1 MEKNILPI
9 ALNKLKD
16 QIPIDLQWNL
26 VDPALKHN
34 KRVTRMP
41 ANGNIT
47 LTFNGLTFK
56 YRVEAR
62 NQLRTIHLPNIF
74 ELQKETNDL
83 LVVAEIIYPN
93 LRITLKERGINYIDT
108 TGNVFIKAGNNVIF
122 IEGKKTEELEK
133 PGFTDRAFNKTG
145 LILIFHLLHS
155 EDFINLPYRDIA
167 ATYGIAVGN
176 VTYILKNLE
185 ELGYVRKIENRNFKI
200 LNKEALL
207 QQWIQNYPLK
217 LKPALHVGNFNLF
230 NKNIRDW
237 KNLIFDPQTILWGAE
252 PAASL
257 LTDYLVPAEL
267 TIYTTETKTELI
279 KNLKLIPDPLG
290 PLKAYRKFW
299 QFNKEAGEYKVPL
312 VLVYA
317 DLVNS
322 GDTRNIE
329 TAQMIYD
336 KYIKGKL

>member
-1 MEKNILPI
+1 MEKNLLTI

-34 KRVTRMP
+34 KGGTLMP
-41 ANGNIT
+41 ANENIT
-47 LTFNGLTFK
+47 LTINGLTFK

-83 LVVAEIIYPN
+83 LVVAGIIYPN
-93 LRITLKERGINYIDT
+93 LRVILKERGINYIDT

-122 IEGKKTEELEK
+122 IEGRKNEEIEK

-145 LILIFHLLHS
+145 LLLIFHLLHR
-155 EDFINLPYRDIA
+155 EDFINQPYRDIA

-185 ELGYVRKIENRNFKI
+185 KLGYVRKIEHRNLKT

-207 QQWIQNYPLK
+207 QQWVQNYPVK
-217 LKPALHVGNFNLF
+217 LKPALHVGNFTLF

-237 KNLIFDPQTILWGAE
+237 KTLKFDPQTVLWGAE

-267 TIYTTETKTELI
+267 TIYTTETRTELI

-290 PLKAYRKFW
+290 NLKVYRKFW
-299 QFNKEAGEYKVPL
+299 QFKEIAEYKVPPI
-312 VLVYA
+312 LVYA
-317 DLVNS
+317 DLVNT
-322 GDTRNIE
+322 GNTRNVE
-329 TAQMIYD
+329 TAKMIYD
-336 KYIKGKL
+336 KFIKGKL